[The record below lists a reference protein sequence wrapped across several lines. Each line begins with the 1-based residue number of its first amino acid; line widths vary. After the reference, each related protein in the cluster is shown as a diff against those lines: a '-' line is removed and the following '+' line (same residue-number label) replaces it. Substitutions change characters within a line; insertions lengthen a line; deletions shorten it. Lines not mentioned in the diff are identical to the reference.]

1 MKRIVRLTESDLVKL
16 VKKVLKEQTKSFN
29 PTKSINPGTTLVPPK
44 PQVSK
49 KPYVQPTPKGETIQL
64 IQIKI
69 GEYLVDLT
77 MMRKNSQGA
86 TFYGKLRGQKEF
98 YEVLFNCGSS
108 GVVLGIYDGPS
119 NMAYKVNTVS
129 PEALK
134 KLNKAAGCDSYVSNQ
149 DTTSDMV

>member
-1 MKRIVRLTESDLVKL
+1 MGQRITISEAEKNRIKGLY
-16 VKKVLKEQTKSFN
+16 EQTKPFDPKAFN
-29 PTKSINPGTTLVPPK
+29 PGKSLVPPK
-44 PQVSK
+44 PDVSK

-108 GVVLGIYDGPS
+108 GVFLGIYDGPS
-119 NMAYKVNTVS
+119 NMAYPSNTVS

>member
-1 MKRIVRLTESDLVKL
+1 MKKIVRLTESDLVKL
-16 VKKVLKEQTKSFN
+16 VKKVLKEQTKPFDPKTFN
-29 PTKSINPGTTLVPPK
+29 PGKSLVK
-44 PQVSK
+44 DIPQVSK

-119 NMAYKVNTVS
+119 NMAYKSDTVS

-149 DTTSDMV
+149 DTSSDMV